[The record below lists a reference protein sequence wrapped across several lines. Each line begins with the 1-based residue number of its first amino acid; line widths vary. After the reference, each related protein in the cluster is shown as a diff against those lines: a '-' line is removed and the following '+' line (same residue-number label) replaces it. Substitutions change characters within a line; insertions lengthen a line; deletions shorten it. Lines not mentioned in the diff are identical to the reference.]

1 MKMPKLGW
9 CTLLHQPWGRDA
21 PLLQI
26 GLRLRYTV
34 CSGPDLR
41 HRTSRGSLLCTR
53 VRWHWGGGSP
63 HVLKIL
69 AARHTSGVSR
79 VDNAEN
85 TRAAVLP
92 GFCHGSLEL
101 CNIQTPAVVLIQVVI
116 DLHGPQV
123 SQGGR
128 VQRVLGDGD
137 QDSCSGT
144 ALARHQ
150 QLQHGLEQGHK
161 RSVFIRKHRQ
171 YHGLHYQ
178 CVFRLLWWLVAKLST
193 EVLAVFWKWSTSHT
207 TMASLAP
214 VERYMLSGLEAMPPS
229 LLSM

>member
-1 MKMPKLGW
+1 M
-9 CTLLHQPWGRDA
+9 
-21 PLLQI
+21 
-26 GLRLRYTV
+26 
-34 CSGPDLR
+34 
-41 HRTSRGSLLCTR
+41 
-53 VRWHWGGGSP
+53 
-63 HVLKIL
+63 
-69 AARHTSGVSR
+69 
-79 VDNAEN
+79 
-85 TRAAVLP
+85 LP

-144 ALARHQ
+144 ALASHQ

-178 CVFRLLWWLVAKLST
+178 CVFRLLWWLVA
-193 EVLAVFWKWSTSHT
+193 
-207 TMASLAP
+207 
-214 VERYMLSGLEAMPPS
+214 
-229 LLSM
+229 